1 MIWKSRC
8 ERQGIK
14 TFRKNMGQD
23 LCDMWLQI
31 LKKAT
36 KILNIK
42 ENIDL
47 LNYIKIETIGL
58 SLRA

>member
-14 TFRKNMGQD
+14 TFRKNMGED
-23 LCDMWLQI
+23 PVICGYKCK
-31 LKKAT
+31 KKAT

-42 ENIDL
+42 ENIDS
-47 LNYIKIETIGL
+47 LNHIKIETIGL
-58 SLRA
+58 PLRA